1 MARYIKPLEDFI
13 KRFEVKFM
21 DDAEYEEFE
30 NNGGIWAYQP
40 FLDYM
45 DTFSSDDYGYS
56 VYSHTERS
64 LFGVRTEYYTIKIYK
79 IGKSLTQ

>member
-1 MARYIKPLEDFI
+1 MAKYVKPLEDFT

-21 DDAEYEEFE
+21 DNAEYEEFE
-30 NNGGIWAYQP
+30 NNGSIWAYQP

-56 VYSHTERS
+56 VYSHAERNI
-64 LFGVRTEYYTIKIYK
+64 FGSRIETFTVKIYK
-79 IGKSLTQ
+79 IK